1 MLNRIY
7 SVCININVLYILKYI
22 KLEIVIIFSQ

>member
-7 SVCININVLYILKYI
+7 SVCINIYVLYILKYI